1 MAEVFPFQEVEPKWQ
16 ERWESLFRCDTD
28 RFENKYYCL
37 MMFPY
42 PSGDLHVGHG
52 RNYIIGDALAR
63 YKMMEGANVLA
74 PMGWDSFGLPA
85 ENAAI
90 QKNIHPAV
98 WTEQNIATMKRQFCR
113 WGVLYDW
120 SREVASCRPEY
131 YRWTQWI
138 FVRLFRA
145 GLAYREEASVNWC
158 PSCKTVLANE
168 QVVGGECERC
178 GSTVYL
184 KKLEQ
189 WFFRIRDYAD
199 RLLADL
205 GKLEHWP
212 ERVRV
217 MQRNWIGRSDGV
229 EVTFSLDGFEEA
241 LACFTT
247 RVDTICGATFIVVA
261 ADHPLSGELLEQG
274 GRVEEGRAFVQHVR
288 ELQVQEREKAE
299 FTKEGFF
306 TGCYAVNPATGRKIP
321 VFLASYVLMEY
332 GTGVVMGVPAHDQR
346 DFEFVRQ
353 SPVEIPVIE
362 VISRDGT
369 ASPALSEA
377 YVGDGVMINS
387 GPFDG
392 INNGE
397 AMERI
402 TEDLAR
408 RGLARRVVH
417 YRLKDWLIS
426 RQRYWGAPIPMVHCP
441 SCGVV
446 PVPEEELPVLL
457 PENVDF
463 HPRGDGKSPLATAAE
478 FVRTTCPSCGAPAE
492 RDTDTMDT
500 FVDSSW
506 YFLRYLSP
514 HDHEKPFDSALVNK
528 WLPVDQY
535 IGGIEHAILHLLY
548 SRFIVKFIFDEGLI
562 AFDEPFKNL
571 FTQGMIY
578 RGGAKMS
585 KSKGNVVSPVPL
597 IDKYGADTVRIY
609 TLFLGPPEKDAEWS
623 DRAVEGAYRF
633 VNRVWRLYSNH
644 EELFEGKT
652 ATAVESLDPEHY
664 DTAQMNL
671 YRNIQVAID
680 RVLKDIF
687 GGEFHFNTAISAL
700 MELTNQLYLF
710 VEQNEAFL
718 RRDERSIGLFRAAV
732 KNLLVLLA
740 PIAPHLCEEIWER
753 IGFAASIFTQ
763 KLPRPDERY
772 LRAETYTLV
781 VQVNGKIR
789 SRIDV
794 MKETPKE
801 KLQQMAM
808 ADEKVT
814 RSIGGGTVLKVIVIQ
829 GSLVNIVVKDREK
842 EKG

>member
-1 MAEVFPFQEVEPKWQ
+1 MADVFAFRDIESKWQ
-16 ERWESLFRCDTD
+16 ERWESLFRCNTE

-52 RNYIIGDALAR
+52 RNYIIGDAIAR

-98 WTEQNIATMKRQFCR
+98 WTEQNIANMKRQFYR
-113 WGVLYDW
+113 WGVMYDW

-138 FVRLFRA
+138 FVRLFKA

-168 QVVGGECERC
+168 QVVGGECGRC

-189 WFFRIRDYAD
+189 WFFRIRKYAD

-205 GKLEHWP
+205 DKLTNWP

-217 MQRNWIGRSDGV
+217 MQKNWIGRSDGV
-229 EVTFSLDGFEEA
+229 EVMFPLDGFNEA
-241 LACFTT
+241 LVCFTT
-247 RVDTICGATFIVVA
+247 RADTIYGATFVVIA
-261 ADHPLSGELLEQG
+261 VDHPLAAELLRRG
-274 GRVEEGRAFVQHVR
+274 GRGEEGTVFTQHVR
-288 ELQVQEREKAE
+288 ELQVQKREKAE

-306 TGCYAVNPATGRKIP
+306 TGCHAVNPATGRKIP

-332 GTGVVMGVPAHDQR
+332 GTGVVMGVPGHDQR
-346 DFEFVRQ
+346 DFEFVQQ
-353 SPVEIPVIE
+353 SPIAIPVIQ
-362 VISRDGT
+362 VISPDGT
-369 ASPALSEA
+369 AAPKLSEA
-377 YVGDGVMINS
+377 YVGDGFMINS

-392 INNGE
+392 LQNREG
-397 AMERI
+397 MERI
-402 TEDLAR
+402 TERLAGQ
-408 RGLARRVVH
+408 GLARRVVH

-426 RQRYWGAPIPMVHCP
+426 RQRYWGAPIPMVHCAR
-441 SCGVV
+441 CGVV
-446 PVPEEELPVLL
+446 PVPEGELPVLL

-463 HPRGDGKSPLATAAE
+463 HPRGDGKSPLGSVPE
-478 FVRTTCPSCGAPAE
+478 FVRTTCPGCGGPAE

-514 HDHEKPFDSALVNK
+514 RVRERAFESALVNK

-535 IGGIEHAILHLLY
+535 IGGIEHAILHLMY
-548 SRFIVKFIFDEGLI
+548 SRFIVKFMFDEGLI
-562 AFDEPFKNL
+562 AFDEPFANL

-578 RGGAKMS
+578 RNGAKMS
-585 KSKGNVVSPVPL
+585 KSKGNVVNPAPL

-609 TLFLGPPEKDAEWS
+609 TLFIGPPEKDAEWN

-644 EELFEGKT
+644 QELFAGKS
-652 ATAVESLDPEHY
+652 APEQLDPEGY
-664 DTAQMNL
+664 DAAHENL
-671 YRNIQVAID
+671 YRGIQVTTD

-700 MELTNQLYLF
+700 MELTNELYLF
-710 VEQNEAFL
+710 IEQNADFK
-718 RRDERSIGLFRAAV
+718 RRNEESVALFRAAV
-732 KNLLVLLA
+732 KNLVALLA

-753 IGFAASIFTQ
+753 IGFADTIFAQ
-763 KLPRPDERY
+763 KLPRPDMKY
-772 LRAETYTLV
+772 LKAETYTLV
-781 VQVNGKIR
+781 LQVNGKIR
-789 SRIDV
+789 SRIEV
-794 MKETPKE
+794 EKETPKE
-801 KLQQMAM
+801 KLQGIAL
-808 ADEKVT
+808 ADEKVGKA
-814 RSIGGGTVLKVIVIQ
+814 IAGGTVMKVIVVP
-829 GSLVNIVVKDREK
+829 GSLVNIVVN
-842 EKG
+842 